1 MKRLKESQWILSAQR
16 LPRRSERR
24 NSKGWTVEWVAL
36 LSAGLSREWWHVG
49 VTQTQV
55 AVSPKADAKMDG
67 IGNLY
72 IT

>member
-1 MKRLKESQWILSAQR
+1 MKRLKGIPVDPERSAASKKVLEEIL
-16 LPRRSERR
+16 ER
-24 NSKGWTVEWVAL
+24 TVEWVAL
-36 LSAGLSREWWHVG
+36 LSTGLSREWWHVG
-49 VTQTQV
+49 ITQMQV